1 MRFARVVFWI
11 AALYGVVS
19 LPPLYFLFDRIGR
32 QDPPPITHPQFYYGF
47 VGVGIAFQIVF
58 FLIGTDPA
66 RFRPM
71 IFPSVVEK
79 LSYAGAVAMLY
90 GQGRASAAQAATAI
104 PDSLLC
110 VLFVMAFFKTR
121 GGAGHSRVW
130 IPNVRIP

>member
-58 FLIGTDPA
+58 FLIAADPA

-90 GQGRASAAQAATAI
+90 GQGRISAAQAATAI